1 MELTIV
7 SQIIGFTVALTV
19 HEFSHAWVAYK
30 LGDPTAK
37 YSGRLTLNPIK
48 HIDLF
53 GTILLPLVLIWT
65 RAPFI
70 FGWAKPVPVIH
81 II

>member
-1 MELTIV
+1 MDLTIV

-37 YSGRLTLNPIK
+37 YSGRF
-48 HIDLF
+48 DS
-53 GTILLPLVLIWT
+53 
-65 RAPFI
+65 
-70 FGWAKPVPVIH
+70 
-81 II
+81 